1 MIHELAHNWGWVLLR
16 GLLAVVFGVIA
27 FFEPQSAFAALV
39 LLFGAYAFVDGVFA
53 LIALFR
59 GAGKDRFWVL
69 VLEAVVGIG
78 IGVLTIARPA
88 TTALVLLYYVGI
100 WAILTGVFE
109 LMAAI
114 RLRKEITGEFWLGL
128 AGVLSIAFGILL
140 FVVPGSAALA
150 LTIWIGA
157 YAFIFGVM
165 LLLLAF
171 RLRKFAEAHRPAG
184 TGTAGTPA
192 TATR

>member
-1 MIHELAHNWGWVLLR
+1 MIHELARHWGWVALR
-16 GLLAVVFGVIA
+16 GVLAIVFGLIA

-39 LLFGAYAFVDGVFA
+39 LLFGAYCFVDGVFE
-53 LIALFR
+53 
-59 GAGKDRFWVL
+59 L
-69 VLEAVVGIG
+69 V
-78 IGVLTIARPA
+78 
-88 TTALVLLYYVGI
+88 
-100 WAILTGVFE
+100 
-109 LMAAI
+109 AAI

>member
-150 LTIWIGA
+150 ITIWIGA
-157 YAFIFGVM
+157 YAFIFGIM
-165 LLLLAF
+165 LILLAF
-171 RLRKFAEAHRPAG
+171 RLRRFDVGHQRPPA
-184 TGTAGTPA
+184 TSTPA
-192 TATR
+192 SVTR

>member
-59 GAGKDRFWVL
+59 GAGRDRFWVL
-69 VLEAVVGIG
+69 VLEAIVGIG

-171 RLRKFAEAHRPAG
+171 RLRKFSEAHRPAG

>member
-1 MIHELAHNWGWVLLR
+1 MIHELARNWGWIALR
-16 GLLAVVFGVIA
+16 GAVAILFGLIA

-53 LIALFR
+53 LVALFR

-88 TTALVLLYYVGI
+88 ATALALLYYVGI

-109 LMAAI
+109 LIAAI
-114 RLRKEITGEFWLGL
+114 RLRKEISGEFWLVL
-128 AGVLSIAFGILL
+128 AGVLSIAFGVLL
-140 FVVPGSAALA
+140 FVATDSAALA

-157 YAFIFGVM
+157 YAIVFGVM

-171 RLRKFAEAHRPAG
+171 RLRRFSEGHRPAG
-184 TGTAGTPA
+184 TSTPA
-192 TATR
+192 SVAR

>member
-100 WAILTGVFE
+100 WAILSGIFE
-109 LMAAI
+109 LAAAI

-128 AGVLSIAFGILL
+128 AGVLSIVFGVLL
-140 FVVPGSAALA
+140 FVTPQAAAFA

-157 YAFIFGVM
+157 YALVFGVM
-165 LLLLAF
+165 MLLLAF
-171 RLRKFAEAHRPAG
+171 RLRRFSEAHRPASP
-184 TGTAGTPA
+184 TSTPA
-192 TATR
+192 SVTR

>member
-1 MIHELAHNWGWVLLR
+1 MIHELARNWGWIALR
-16 GLLAVVFGVIA
+16 GVVAILFGLIA
-27 FFEPQSAFAALV
+27 LFEPQSAFAALV

-53 LIALFR
+53 LVALFR

-69 VLEAVVGIG
+69 VLEAIVGIG

-88 TTALVLLYYVGI
+88 TTALVFLYYVGI
-100 WAILTGVFE
+100 WAILHGVFQ

-128 AGVLSIAFGILL
+128 AGVLSIAFGVLL
-140 FVVPGSAALA
+140 FVMPGPAALA

-157 YAFIFGVM
+157 FALVFGVM
-165 LLLLAF
+165 LLFL
-171 RLRKFAEAHRPAG
+171 
-184 TGTAGTPA
+184 
-192 TATR
+192 

>member
-1 MIHELAHNWGWVLLR
+1 MIHELAHNWGWIALR
-16 GLLAVVFGVIA
+16 GVVAIIFGVIA
-27 FFEPQSAFAALV
+27 FLEPQSAFAALV

-53 LIALFR
+53 LVSLFR
-59 GAGKDRFWVL
+59 GASKDRFWVL

-88 TTALVLLYYVGI
+88 ATALALLYYVGI

-109 LMAAI
+109 LIAAI

-128 AGVLSIAFGILL
+128 AGVLSIAFGVLL
-140 FVVPGSAALA
+140 FAVPGPAALA

-171 RLRKFAEAHRPAG
+171 RLRRFDVGHRPAG
-184 TGTAGTPA
+184 TGTPA
-192 TATR
+192 SVAH

>member
-16 GLLAVVFGVIA
+16 GILAVVFGVIA

-59 GAGKDRFWVL
+59 GAGRDRFWVL

-128 AGVLSIAFGILL
+128 AGVLSIAFGVLL
-140 FVVPGSAALA
+140 FVLPGPAALA

-157 YAFIFGVM
+157 YAFIFGIM
-165 LLLLAF
+165 LILLAF
-171 RLRKFAEAHRPAG
+171 RLRRFDVGQTRPPA
-184 TGTAGTPA
+184 TSTPA
-192 TATR
+192 SVTR

>member
-1 MIHELAHNWGWVLLR
+1 MIHELARNWGWIALR
-16 GLLAVVFGVIA
+16 GALAILFGLIA

-88 TTALVLLYYVGI
+88 ATALALLYYVGI
-100 WAILTGVFE
+100 WAVLTGVFE

-128 AGVLSIAFGILL
+128 AGVLSIAFGVLL

-157 YAFIFGVM
+157 YAIVFGVM

-171 RLRKFAEAHRPAG
+171 RLRRHAEGHRPAG
-184 TGTAGTPA
+184 TSTPA
-192 TATR
+192 SVTR

>member
-1 MIHELAHNWGWVLLR
+1 MIHELAHNWGWIALR
-16 GLLAVVFGVIA
+16 GVLAVVFGVIA

-59 GAGKDRFWVL
+59 GAGRERFWVL
-69 VLEAVVGIG
+69 VLEAIVGIG

-88 TTALVLLYYVGI
+88 VTALALLYYVGI

-157 YAFIFGVM
+157 YAFIFGIM
-165 LLLLAF
+165 LILLAF
-171 RLRKFAEAHRPAG
+171 RLRRFDVGHHRPPA
-184 TGTAGTPA
+184 TTTPA
-192 TATR
+192 SVTR

>member
-1 MIHELAHNWGWVLLR
+1 MIHELARNWGWIALR
-16 GLLAVVFGVIA
+16 GVVAIVFGVIA

-59 GAGKDRFWVL
+59 GAGKDRFWTL

-88 TTALVLLYYVGI
+88 TTALVFLYYIGI

-171 RLRKFAEAHRPAG
+171 RLRRFAGGHRPAG
-184 TGTAGTPA
+184 TSTPA
-192 TATR
+192 SVAH

>member
-1 MIHELAHNWGWVLLR
+1 MIHELAHNWGWVALR
-16 GLLAVVFGVIA
+16 GVVAIIFGVIA

-53 LIALFR
+53 LISLFR

-88 TTALVLLYYVGI
+88 ATALALLYYVGI

-109 LMAAI
+109 LVAAI
-114 RLRKEITGEFWLGL
+114 RLRKEIRGEFWLGL

-140 FVVPGSAALA
+140 FVVPGPAALA

-171 RLRKFAEAHRPAG
+171 RLRRFDVGHHPAG
-184 TGTAGTPA
+184 TSTPA
-192 TATR
+192 SVAH

>member
-1 MIHELAHNWGWVLLR
+1 MIHELARNWGFIALR
-16 GLLAVVFGVIA
+16 GALAIVFGVIA
-27 FFEPQSAFAALV
+27 FFEPRSAFAALV

-59 GAGKDRFWVL
+59 GAAKDRFWTL

-88 TTALVLLYYVGI
+88 ATALALLYYVGI
-100 WAILTGVFE
+100 WAILTGIFE
-109 LMAAI
+109 LAAAI

-157 YAFIFGVM
+157 YAFVFGVM

-171 RLRKFAEAHRPAG
+171 RLRRHAVGHRP
-184 TGTAGTPA
+184 TGTSTPA
-192 TATR
+192 TVAR

>member
-1 MIHELAHNWGWVLLR
+1 MIHELARNWGFIALR

-69 VLEAVVGIG
+69 VLEALVGIG

-88 TTALVLLYYVGI
+88 PT
-100 WAILTGVFE
+100 
-109 LMAAI
+109 
-114 RLRKEITGEFWLGL
+114 RLIFLS
-128 AGVLSIAFGILL
+128 SIA
-140 FVVPGSAALA
+140 
-150 LTIWIGA
+150 
-157 YAFIFGVM
+157 
-165 LLLLAF
+165 
-171 RLRKFAEAHRPAG
+171 
-184 TGTAGTPA
+184 
-192 TATR
+192 

>member
-78 IGVLTIARPA
+78 IGILTIAHPA

-157 YAFIFGVM
+157 YAFIFGIM
-165 LLLLAF
+165 LILLAF
-171 RLRKFAEAHRPAG
+171 RLRRFDVGHQRPPA
-184 TGTAGTPA
+184 TSTPA
-192 TATR
+192 SVTR

>member
-157 YAFIFGVM
+157 YAFIFGIM
-165 LLLLAF
+165 LILLAF
-171 RLRKFAEAHRPAG
+171 RLRRFDVGHQRP
-184 TGTAGTPA
+184 PA
-192 TATR
+192 TSTPTSVTR